1 MTRKPRRLP
10 LVLLTLGLIHCGVPP
25 VAPVEDEALG
35 EAPRSLGAT
44 REAACV
50 PAIQVGEFAPERV
63 RDLTDVDG
71 TLFFVVGN
79 GLWKSDATP
88 AGTVHLRDFPPDE
101 AGGGPRDL
109 TKAHGLLFFV
119 SGRTLWRSDGTEAGT
134 FPLVTSTLPGF
145 DPDPTPLRE
154 YRGRLLFRMYA
165 PGLGEELWSSD
176 GTRAGTRL
184 LADINPG
191 PPSSTVV
198 ESVVTKSGDFVFGA
212 HLGDDE
218 EEVALLKLTRS
229 GRLEELFRVRA
240 SETFIFRLT
249 AVGDR
254 LFFLI
259 DPGDRGEA
267 FLYTSD
273 GTPGGASL
281 VKFFGRAST
290 PRAFTSF
297 DDRLFFVAE
306 PEDGE
311 GFTSMELWVSDG
323 TPEGTHLFADIRPG
337 PEGALPTG
345 LTVFEGL
352 LYFSADDGVHGRE
365 LWATDGTQEG
375 TRLVQD
381 IRSGSEGS
389 DPYGLRSVN
398 RKLYF
403 VADDGLHGAEP
414 WKVYQGRARLVADI
428 APGPTGSTPRLLGFD
443 PDEDEVF
450 FRSDGYVFFATGEDA
465 SSLWAMKTGVYCPS
479 RVCPASAC
487 AVAAGH

>member
-10 LVLLTLGLIHCGVPP
+10 LVLLALGLIHCGEPP
-25 VAPVEDEALG
+25 AAPVEDEALG

-44 REAACV
+44 RQATCV
-50 PAIQVGEFAPERV
+50 PAVRVGEFTPGRV
-63 RDLTDVDG
+63 SDLTDVEG
-71 TLFFVVGN
+71 TLFFTVDN
-79 GLWKSDATP
+79 ALWKSDATP
-88 AGTVHLRDFPPDE
+88 EGTVLVRDFSPDE

-109 TKAHGLLFFV
+109 TEARGLLFFV
-119 SGRTLWRSDGTEAGT
+119 SGGTLWRSDGTEAGT

-145 DPDPTPLRE
+145 DPHITPLRE
-154 YRGRLLFRMYA
+154 YRGRLFFRMIA

-184 LADINPG
+184 VADINPG
-191 PPSSTVV
+191 PPSSTLF
-198 ESVVTKSGDFVFGA
+198 ESVVTASGDFVFGA
-212 HLGDDE
+212 HLGEDE
-218 EEVALLKLTRS
+218 EEVVLLKLTRT

-240 SETFIFRLT
+240 SETSIFSLT

-267 FLYTSD
+267 SLYTSD

-290 PRAFTSF
+290 PRAFTAF
-297 DDRLFFVAE
+297 DGRLFFVAE
-306 PEDGE
+306 PEEE
-311 GFTSMELWVSDG
+311 GDFFSMELWVSDG
-323 TPEGTHLFADIRPG
+323 TPGGTHLFADIRPG
-337 PEGALPTG
+337 LEGALPTG

-365 LWATDGTQEG
+365 LWATDGTVEG

-381 IRSGSEGS
+381 IRPGTDGSG
-389 DPYGLRSVN
+389 PYGLRSAN

-414 WKVYQGRARLVADI
+414 WKVYQGRARLVTELV
-428 APGPTGSTPRLLGFD
+428 PGPVGSAPRVMGFD
-443 PDEDEVF
+443 PDEEEVF
-450 FRSDGYVFFATGEDA
+450 FRSDGYVFFETGEDVG
-465 SSLWAMKTGVYCPS
+465 SLWAMKTGAYCPP
-479 RVCPASAC
+479 R
-487 AVAAGH
+487 